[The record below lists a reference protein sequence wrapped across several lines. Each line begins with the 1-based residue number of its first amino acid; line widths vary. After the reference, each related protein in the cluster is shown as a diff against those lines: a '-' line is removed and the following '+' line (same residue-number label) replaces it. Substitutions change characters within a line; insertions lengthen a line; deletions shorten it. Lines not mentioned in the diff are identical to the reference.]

1 MPNSMNFANDPNY
14 GQSNMPMWDP
24 NQYPGQDP
32 YQQGMYPDAQ
42 AAYSNQMAQQGFQN
56 FDPLTGQPIYNDQ
69 FNQAGMYYNDAQAAA
84 FEAGEAA
91 EEARIARQAQMRA
104 SSIFGPKDH
113 AAQIPEIEINNMQS
127 LPPQPQMVPQQQ
139 VQQAPQQNVP
149 QMQPTQP
156 QQPVQS
162 QPAQAPQAQAAMS
175 AQNTAAHQAIN
186 PPSKGQAVWSLILG
200 ILSIIFAVLPPI
212 GMILGWISTRLSKK
226 YRKSGGRANSAYSG
240 KIFGR
245 VGFAFSFIM
254 LIILGGCF
262 LYVAGAT
269 FGNYGARA
277 MGIYWNNS
285 PLGRLLF
292 MFPFD

>member
-14 GQSNMPMWDP
+14 GQPNMPMWDP
-24 NQYPGQDP
+24 NQYPTQDP

-42 AAYSNQMAQQGFQN
+42 AAYANQMMGQGFQN
-56 FDPLTGQPIYNDQ
+56 VDPLTGQPIYNDQ

-91 EEARIARQAQMRA
+91 EEARMARQAQMRA

-127 LPPQPQMVPQQQ
+127 IPPQPQVVPQQQ
-139 VQQAPQQNVP
+139 PQQAPQQAAP
-149 QMQPTQP
+149 QMQAQP
-156 QQPVQS
+156 QQ
-162 QPAQAPQAQAAMS
+162 AQAAQAQAAM
-175 AQNTAAHQAIN
+175 ATQNTGAHQAIN
-186 PPSKGQAVWSLILG
+186 PPSKGKAVWSLILG
-200 ILSIIFAVLPPI
+200 ILSIIFAVLPPV

-226 YRKSGGRANSAYSG
+226 YRKAGGRASSAYSG